1 VAGPVEA
8 TAAGNVLVQ
17 AITLGQVP
25 SLTAARQIVRTSME
39 TVTVSPEDAAGWRQQ
54 HRRFEKFF

>member
-17 AITLGQVP
+17 AIGAGAISGVGEG
-25 SLTAARQIVRTSME
+25 REIVGRSFEMQTYE
-39 TVTVSPEDAAGWRQQ
+39 PE
-54 HRRFEKFF
+54 